1 MKRIIFFVCV
11 LCASISLSAQTITDM
26 SVRIADCFIQRYPDP
41 DMPACLFLSRPVK
54 WSVPVKADKP
64 RTLLV
69 LVVDQVVR
77 FDVDVDL
84 GFAPEMF
91 GQHILYLA

>member
-1 MKRIIFFVCV
+1 MKRIIFFVSV

-26 SVRIADCFIQRYPDP
+26 SVRIAVQ
-41 DMPACLFLSRPVK
+41 K